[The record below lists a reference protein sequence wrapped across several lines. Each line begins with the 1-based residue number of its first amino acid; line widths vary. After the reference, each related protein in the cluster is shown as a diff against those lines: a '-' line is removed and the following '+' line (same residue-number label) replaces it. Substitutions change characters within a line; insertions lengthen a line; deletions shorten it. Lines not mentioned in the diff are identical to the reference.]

1 MNPITHIFSCEAMVK
16 PGDRCGELPTTREGY
31 FSMLSIAWPCMVEA
45 LLLCAVSFADTIMV
59 GVLGHEAISAVGIT
73 TQPKYLMLSAII
85 SLDVGVTAVVAR
97 RKGQEDRDGANRC
110 MKQCLI
116 LCLLLATAL
125 TALGINFARPLIAFA
140 GAEEAILDDAT
151 IYFQIVMMGH
161 IFSSLTLT
169 INAAQRGCGNTRIS
183 MTTNLAANLVNIFF
197 NYLLIN
203 GIGPFPRL
211 EVAGAAIA
219 TSLGSVVSF
228 VLALASIFRRDS
240 FVSVFTPVPW
250 RFDRATLAGV
260 NKVALS
266 AMAEQVCLR
275 VGFFAYAKIVASLGT
290 LEFAVHQ
297 ICMNIINITFAVGD
311 GLGTALSTLVGQSLG
326 RSRPDMGK
334 LYSSLAQ
341 RVSFIIC
348 SFLAVFFF
356 FGRFWL
362 VSLFSTDPRVIALG
376 GSVMVVI
383 ACIIHV
389 QTSQI
394 IMFGC
399 LRGAGDTRFTA
410 AVSLLS
416 VSLIRPTL
424 TWFLAFPMG
433 LGLIGAWLALALD
446 QIIRMA
452 TTVWRVGSGKWAQIK
467 L

>member
-1 MNPITHIFSCEAMVK
+1 MNSITRFFSCEAMVK
-16 PGDRCGELPTTREGY
+16 PSDRCGPLPTTKEGY
-31 FSMLSIAWPCMVEA
+31 FSMLSLAWPCMVEA

-59 GVLGHEAISAVGIT
+59 GTLGPEAISAVGIT
-73 TQPKYLMLSAII
+73 TQPKYIMLSAIL
-85 SLDVGVTAVVAR
+85 SLNIGVTAVVAR

-116 LCLLLATAL
+116 LCLLLAAAL
-125 TALGINFARPLIAFA
+125 TALGIACARPLIAFA
-140 GAEEAILDDAT
+140 GADFSILDDAT
-151 IYFQIVMMGH
+151 IYFQIVMLGH
-161 IFSSLTLT
+161 TFSSLTLT

-183 MTTNLAANLVNIFF
+183 MTTNLAANLVNILF

-228 VLALASIFRRDS
+228 FLALASILRRDS
-240 FVSVFTPVPW
+240 FVSVFTAVPW
-250 RFDRATLAGV
+250 RFDKTTLSSV
-260 NKVALS
+260 NRVALS

-275 VGFFAYAKIVASLGT
+275 IGFFAYAKIVASLGT

-311 GLGTALSTLVGQSLG
+311 GLGTAVTTLVGQSLG

-334 LYSSLAQ
+334 LYSSLSQ
-341 RVSFIIC
+341 RVAFIIC
-348 SFLAVFFF
+348 SFLSVFFY
-356 FGRFWL
+356 FGRYWL
-362 VSLFSTDPRVIALG
+362 ISLFNTDPRVLSLG
-376 GSVMVVI
+376 GAVMVVI

-389 QTSQI
+389 QTAQI

-410 AVSLLS
+410 MVSLAS

-433 LGLIGAWLALALD
+433 LGLIGAWVALALD